1 MGSWEEAPAR
11 VTSSRHQRGAAAGTM
26 DAIRKKMKSLK
37 DETDG
42 LYAIINRFE
51 EATKE
56 SNRVADQADCDI
68 RDFGKKVHGLEIE
81 FDETLDKLNKALL
94 AFEEKDKS
102 HREVEADIAALTRRI
117 MLMEEEAKKSEQTLA
132 DTVTRLAMSSKEAD
146 DVLKKV
152 KVVESKC
159 MNNEVTLE
167 ELDKNLR
174 QTTKMASDNEQ
185 KLDELSRKLG
195 VQEEELKRAV
205 ERAELA
211 ENKLKGIEEE
221 LQMVGENMK
230 QLEMSAEKAVEREE
244 KLKDKILSIQNKFKA
259 AEGRFEYGEVN
270 ITKLNQ
276 RIDDIEDEI
285 YREKIKIKKVADELG
300 DTFDDM
306 LAHY

>member
-1 MGSWEEAPAR
+1 MG
-11 VTSSRHQRGAAAGTM
+11 TFTM

-42 LYAIINRFE
+42 LYAVINKYE

-56 SNRVADQADCDI
+56 SNRLADQADCDI
-68 RDFGKKVHGLEIE
+68 RDFGKKVHSYEIE
-81 FDETLDKLNKALL
+81 FDETTDKLNKANEQ
-94 AFEEKDKS
+94 FEG
-102 HREVEADIAALTRRI
+102 DIAALTRRI
-117 MLMEEEAKKSEQTLA
+117 MLMEEEAKKAEMTLA
-132 DTVTRLAMSSKEAD
+132 NTVTKLAISSKEAD

-174 QTTKMASDNEQ
+174 QTTKMASDNGQ

-195 VQEEELKRAV
+195 VQEEELKRAI

-221 LQMVGENMK
+221 LQAVGENMK
-230 QLEMSAEKAVEREE
+230 QLEMS
-244 KLKDKILSIQNKFKA
+244 
-259 AEGRFEYGEVN
+259 
-270 ITKLNQ
+270 
-276 RIDDIEDEI
+276 
-285 YREKIKIKKVADELG
+285 
-300 DTFDDM
+300 
-306 LAHY
+306 